1 VGVERNRSEFT
12 IGASDG
18 ENTSDSIVGGI
29 SFNGERSVGDPMSK
43 DRSGGKG
50 LLQGVESGATLIG
63 EIPRRSLVGQTGER
77 NNNVGVIM
85 NEATV
90 EVGKSE
96 ERLDVLDFA
105 GFWPVLN
112 SLDLLWRHGEALW
125 R

>member
-1 VGVERNRSEFT
+1 VGVEHNRLFT

-18 ENTSDSIVGGI
+18 ENTSNSIVRGI
-29 SFNGERSVGDPMSK
+29 SFNGERSIGDPMSK

-50 LLQGVESGATLIG
+50 LLQGVESRATLIG
-63 EIPRRSLVGQTGER
+63 EIPRRSLVGQVGER

-85 NEATV
+85 NEVMV

-96 ERLDVLDFA
+96 ERLDVLDFV

-112 SLDLLWRHGEALW
+112 SLDLLRRHGEALW